1 MKKLGLLAGMTFES
15 SVDYYYKIN
24 KKVNAALGDKACA
37 EMIIYNVD
45 FQKIYNNMAVEN
57 WEPVYLELLRCAK
70 LIEGAGADALVM
82 ATNTMHRFA
91 DSLQAELKI
100 PILHIAD
107 ATAKAAKLK
116 GVSKAALLGTKFT
129 MQQQFLKDRLLKN
142 GIYVETPMSDK
153 EIEEIHRIIIDELSY
168 NDIREKSKQYY
179 CSVVE
184 KLIHERSVQGVILG
198 CTEIGLLIKD
208 EDLPVPVLDTTK
220 EHINAAVDYIL
231 KGAI

>member
-24 KKVNAALGDKACA
+24 KKVNTALGDKACA

-45 FQKIYNNMAVEN
+45 FQKIYDNMSVEN

-91 DSLQAELKI
+91 DTLQAELKI

-129 MQQQFLKDRLLKN
+129 MQQQFLKDRLLEM
-142 GIYVETPMSDK
+142 VFMWRP
-153 EIEEIHRIIIDELSY
+153 
-168 NDIREKSKQYY
+168 QYQM
-179 CSVVE
+179 
-184 KLIHERSVQGVILG
+184 KR
-198 CTEIGLLIKD
+198 
-208 EDLPVPVLDTTK
+208 
-220 EHINAAVDYIL
+220 
-231 KGAI
+231 